1 MQWYSIFLLKS
12 FCAYDTSVILFSH
25 KLKIL
30 SFRLLLQDVQNK
42 TLISCFN
49 YGKQIQLRYY
59 AAPEDAGWLSQHST
73 PVQCPSEPLMMSY
86 TGQTWMSKQTTC
98 SVSQGIDKPTPG
110 RTNNHVR
117 SPSQWI
123 PRDWASHEHP
133 TSTAFKRHAMRLPLL
148 IQPREW
154 SNPMTE
160 GLLLHSSS
168 ASWDS

>member
-1 MQWYSIFLLKS
+1 MVFHFPLK
-12 FCAYDTSVILFSH
+12 VILCLWYICNS
-25 KLKIL
+25 IL
-30 SFRLLLQDVQNK
+30 PQTKDTQLQVITAGCPKQDINFLFQLWE
-42 TLISCFN
+42 TDTAQILCCPWGRWLI
-49 YGKQIQLRYY
+49 KP
-59 AAPEDAGWLSQHST
+59 A
-73 PVQCPSEPLMMSY
+73 PLMMSY

-98 SVSQGIDKPTPG
+98 SVSQGIDKPTWG

-123 PRDWASHEHP
+123 PREWASHEHP